1 MCILPPI
8 ICFELAIWY
17 QIVVCCE
24 SELAAPD
31 SFTIIQPADAAA
43 GFQMKVSIILVQ
55 VFLKVKVLMK
65 VNVFFYVKMNMSIFY
80 WNLEV
85 RFQHHL
91 RNVFYSFWNNWKWKF
106 GWMWSFWFWNEYE
119 HHFLEA
125 RFQRRAAKFFETAN
139 CTRKD
144 SRLPTD
150 N

>member
-43 GFQMKVSIILVQ
+43 GFQMKVGIIRFVWKWK
-55 VFLKVKVLMK
+55 FWWKLM
-65 VNVFFYVKMNMSIFY
+65 FFYVKMNMSIFY

-85 RFQHHL
+85 
-91 RNVFYSFWNNWKWKF
+91 KWLYT
-106 GWMWSFWFWNEYE
+106 GGTLDSNTVML
-119 HHFLEA
+119 LE
-125 RFQRRAAKFFETAN
+125 
-139 CTRKD
+139 
-144 SRLPTD
+144 
-150 N
+150 